1 MKSHDLVRV
10 KHMIEAADEAV
21 SFARVSR
28 GQVTSGNVDTT
39 ARDSRP

>member
-21 SFARVSR
+21 SFARGKSR
-28 GQVTSGNVDTT
+28 GPSHQRERGHD
-39 ARDSRP
+39 R